1 MTALL
6 LAFAVPAVLMIPVTG
21 RIVDRYDSRR
31 PEPGEHEES
40 GGMLEGFRVVFTDGL
55 LRVLVPGLWVFIIAA
70 EASRTRAMPAAFAV
84 IGLASAAMG
93 EARTVVQLFV
103 AGAAGGMA
111 GGLLNAA
118 AGALLMTRTVDAV
131 RGRVLAALTG
141 SGRAFSIVALVLGG
155 LAGSALGARATF
167 VVTGGSSVLAA
178 VVLAAAL
185 RSRLRRVVPD
195 VSPAAKDSVQAVPT
209 H

>member
-1 MTALL
+1 
-6 LAFAVPAVLMIPVTG
+6 
-21 RIVDRYDSRR
+21 
-31 PEPGEHEES
+31 
-40 GGMLEGFRVVFTDGL
+40 
-55 LRVLVPGLWVFIIAA
+55 
-70 EASRTRAMPAAFAV
+70 
-84 IGLASAAMG
+84 
-93 EARTVVQLFV
+93 
-103 AGAAGGMA
+103 MA

-155 LAGSALGARATF
+155 LAGSALGARTTF

-185 RSRLRRVVPD
+185 RSRLRRVPD